1 VLHATGQMEVGV
13 HTTNDGLPAS
23 IPFSSIEAV
32 LIAIGVLPR
41 DCVSLTF
48 DTDGVNIER
57 VRTTHD
63 GHVLTIG
70 SGLATTT
77 SYIPYDRSVI
87 TNEIKNK

>member
-1 VLHATGQMEVGV
+1 MEVDV

-32 LIAIGVLPR
+32 LIAIGVSVR
-41 DCVSLTF
+41 DCVSVTF
-48 DTDGVNIER
+48 DLDGVDIER

-70 SGLATTT
+70 NGLATTT
-77 SYIPYDRSVI
+77 SYIPYDRSVKA
-87 TNEIKNK
+87 NELSNDE